1 MFYNILTPD
10 DQSFF
15 NWNYTATECIE
26 HLRQLTCS
34 DDVDLHYLE
43 EWVALSLETL
53 SIEYYKNNHEAVA
66 MLIEAIAA
74 AMASIEPTRLSEL
87 SNHSFLLHNGL
98 RALLSQSGLHPKP
111 SSLIQLYRLL
121 PVIPKGQNF
130 DIHIMFQCFFGYGN
144 VLNKW
149 QENFE
154 NYAKDNDWTDYNAL
168 QLNTGRALI
177 GGCLH
182 KTHPLITQLDE
193 EFKEYLLSTSDNP
206 LAAEWFP
213 WFFWFVRSKISPLLS
228 NLNSSP
234 S

>member
-26 HLRQLTCS
+26 QLKKLTCS
-34 DDVDLHYLE
+34 DDIDLYHLE

-74 AMASIEPTRLSEL
+74 AMVLITPTRLSEL

-98 RALLSQSGLHPKP
+98 RALLSQREQHPKP
-111 SSLIQLYRLL
+111 SILIQLYRLL
-121 PVIPKGQNF
+121 PVLPEGQNF
-130 DIHIMFQCFFGYGN
+130 DIYIMFQCFFGYGN

-149 QENFE
+149 HENFE

-168 QLNTGRALI
+168 QLNTGRTLLE
-177 GGCLH
+177 GRLH
-182 KTHPLITQLDE
+182 KTNPLITQLDE
-193 EFKEYLLSTSDNP
+193 DFKKYLLATSDNP

-213 WFFWFVRSKISPLLS
+213 WFSWFVRSKISPLLS
-228 NLNSSP
+228 NPNSSP